1 MIVAG
6 FRMRYKYDALS
17 ALRYERARDKPW
29 TPEDVQKFDKIYD
42 GKGIHPTLGK
52 WTNKP
57 V

>member
-6 FRMRYKYDALS
+6 FRMRHKYDALS
-17 ALRYERARDKPW
+17 ALRHERARDKPW
-29 TPEDVQKFDKIYD
+29 TPEDVQKFDRIYD
-42 GKGIHPTLGK
+42 GKGICPTPGK